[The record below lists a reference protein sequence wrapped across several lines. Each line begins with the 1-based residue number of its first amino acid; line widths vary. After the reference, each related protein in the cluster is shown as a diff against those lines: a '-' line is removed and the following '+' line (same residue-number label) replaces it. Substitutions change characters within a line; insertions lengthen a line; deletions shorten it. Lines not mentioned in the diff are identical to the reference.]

1 MYLAKFTKGTTSN
14 ESELLLFAP
23 NSNLSLIFFHLI
35 FNLRFNIIVKNFSEL
50 FYCKLLTDIIKY
62 SEVMKKVN
70 RKIRKKLKKNEE

>member
-50 FYCKLLTDIIKY
+50 FYCQLLTDIIKY
-62 SEVMKKVN
+62 SDVMKKVN

>member
-50 FYCKLLTDIIKY
+50 FYCQLLTDIIKY

>member
-1 MYLAKFTKGTTSN
+1 MYLAKITKGTTSN

-50 FYCKLLTDIIKY
+50 FYCQLLTDIIKY